1 MSIQFMSVVDYNT
14 LKFVKLSK
22 FLCPDI
28 GTENLNRVLLQHLE
42 SDSKFT
48 VWSVMEALDYN
59 RLTGPVIFSG
69 YHEGAIEYTI
79 SKHTKKTKLDGN
91 YVVLPLGQDAWAL
104 ERYDAIDLDK
114 MTQWYEQEFEC
125 TLPYYDKPITHNR
138 DIKFDG
144 NGKAY
149 LERYYL
155 KSDEY

>member
-1 MSIQFMSVVDYNT
+1 MSIKFMSVWDYNT

-28 GTENLNRVLLQHLE
+28 GTENLNRTILQNL
-42 SDSKFT
+42 DDGDQYT
-48 VWSVMEALDYN
+48 VWTLMGTYYN
-59 RLTGPVIFSG
+59 DHDVIFSG
-69 YHEGAIEYTI
+69 YHTDGYEYTI
-79 SKHTKKTKLDGN
+79 TKNKNKTKLDGN
-91 YVVLPLGQDAWAL
+91 YVVLALGEDAWLL
-104 ERYDAIDLDK
+104 ERIDEIDLDK
-114 MTQWYEQEFEC
+114 MTQWFEQEFQC

>member
-1 MSIQFMSVVDYNT
+1 MSIQFMSSYEYDK
-14 LKFVKLSK
+14 LKFVKLTK

-28 GTENLNRVLLQHLE
+28 GTENLNRTILQHLE

-48 VWSVMEALDYN
+48 VWSVMDKEYYN
-59 RLTGPVIFSG
+59 DHDVIFSG

-79 SKHTKKTKLDGN
+79 SKNNNKTKFDGN
-91 YVVLPLGQDAWAL
+91 YVVLALGEEAWML
-104 ERYDAIDLDK
+104 ERINEIDLDK
-114 MTQWYEQEFEC
+114 MTQWFEQEFQC

-138 DIKFDG
+138 DIKFDR